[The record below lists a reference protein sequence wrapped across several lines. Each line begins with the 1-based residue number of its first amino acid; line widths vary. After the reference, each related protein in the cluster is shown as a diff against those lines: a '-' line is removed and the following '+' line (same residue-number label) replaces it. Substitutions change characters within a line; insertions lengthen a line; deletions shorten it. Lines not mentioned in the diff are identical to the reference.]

1 MASKNTVSAKSLY
14 RDTKKKKIQKKKV
27 KIASSNWIAVIY
39 NGFKIDL
46 G

>member
-14 RDTKKKKIQKKKV
+14 RDTKKEKIQKKV
-27 KIASSNWIAVIY
+27 KIATSNWIAVAY